1 MKIIPGGVT
10 SPVGFKAAGLHVG
23 IRKNKMKKDMAM
35 LLSEVP
41 ANAAGVFTLNAV
53 QAAPVIWDKKLV
65 AENGKCQVLVV
76 NSGVA
81 NTCTGQAGYQDVAA
95 MAEYTAAALGI
106 NKELV
111 AVASTGVIGMRL
123 PMETVFAGIDMLI
136 PELDSDID
144 SGTNAANAIMT
155 TDLYK
160 KEIAVTLEIKGKQ
173 VTIGGMCKGSGM
185 INPNLGTVLSFLTT
199 DLNISTELLGKV
211 LKKDVPDTYNM
222 VSVDGDM
229 STNDTVMIFAN
240 GMAGNEEL
248 TEEDE
253 DFEAFVEAVR
263 YINTAFVK
271 KIASD
276 GEGAT
281 KMFQVDI
288 AGMSDKESARKLA
301 KAIVSSNLVKCAMYG
316 EDANWGRIVCA
327 MGQSGISF
335 DPYKVD
341 IIIASVAGQ
350 LRIVQNGITTDY
362 DEKEATRILSE
373 KQIRL
378 IADMN
383 MGEFGATAW
392 GCDMTY
398 DYIRINADYRK

>member
-35 LLSEVP
+35 LLSDVP

-95 MAEYTAAALGI
+95 VAEYTAAALGI

-327 MGQSGISF
+327 MGQSGIAF

>member
-35 LLSEVP
+35 LLSDVP
-41 ANAAGVFTLNAV
+41 ANTAGVFTLNAV

-81 NTCTGQAGYQDVAA
+81 NTCTGQAGYQDVVAV
-95 MAEYTAAALGI
+95 AEYTAAALGI

-263 YINTAFVK
+263 YINTSFVK

-350 LRIVQNGITTDY
+350 LRIVQNGTTTDY

>member
-35 LLSEVP
+35 LLSDVP

-53 QAAPVIWDKKLV
+53 QAAPVIWDKNLV
-65 AENGKCQVLVV
+65 TKNGKCQVLVV

-81 NTCTGQAGYQDVAA
+81 NTCTGQAGYQDVVA
-95 MAEYTAAALGI
+95 MAEYTAEALGI

-123 PMETVFAGIDMLI
+123 PMETVFSGIDMLI

-144 SGTNAANAIMT
+144 SGTDAANAIMT

-263 YINTAFVK
+263 YINTSFVK

-350 LRIVQNGITTDY
+350 LRIVQNGTTTDY

>member
-35 LLSEVP
+35 LLSDVP

-222 VSVDGDM
+222 VSVD
-229 STNDTVMIFAN
+229 
-240 GMAGNEEL
+240 
-248 TEEDE
+248 
-253 DFEAFVEAVR
+253 
-263 YINTAFVK
+263 
-271 KIASD
+271 
-276 GEGAT
+276 
-281 KMFQVDI
+281 
-288 AGMSDKESARKLA
+288 
-301 KAIVSSNLVKCAMYG
+301 
-316 EDANWGRIVCA
+316 
-327 MGQSGISF
+327 
-335 DPYKVD
+335 
-341 IIIASVAGQ
+341 
-350 LRIVQNGITTDY
+350 
-362 DEKEATRILSE
+362 
-373 KQIRL
+373 
-378 IADMN
+378 
-383 MGEFGATAW
+383 
-392 GCDMTY
+392 
-398 DYIRINADYRK
+398 

>member
-10 SPVGFKAAGLHVG
+10 APIGFKAAGLHVG

-35 LLSEVP
+35 LYSDVP
-41 ANAAGVFTLNAV
+41 ANVAGAFTLNAV

-65 AENGKCQVLVV
+65 EETGQCQVLVV

-81 NTCTGQAGYQDVAA
+81 NTCTGQEGFQDVVA
-95 MAEYTAAALGI
+95 MAEHTGAALGI
-106 NKELV
+106 DKKLV

-136 PELDSDID
+136 PELASDID
-144 SGTNAANAIMT
+144 SGSNAANAIMT

-160 KEIAVTLEIKGKQ
+160 KEIAVTLVIKGKQ

-185 INPNLGTVLSFLTT
+185 INPNLGTVLSFITT
-199 DLNISTELLGKV
+199 DLNISSELLNKV
-211 LKKDVPDTYNM
+211 LKKDVLDTYNM

-240 GMAGNEEL
+240 GLAGNEEL

-263 YINTAFVK
+263 YINTSFVK

-288 AGMSDKESARKLA
+288 AGMSSKDSARKLA

-327 MGQSGISF
+327 MGQSGIPF

-350 LRIVQNGITTDY
+350 LRIVQNGTTTDY

-392 GCDMTY
+392 GCDLTY
-398 DYIRINADYRK
+398 DYIKINADYRK